1 MQFLFLFSLNA
12 LLSFFQNGIST
23 VDVKPKAVKQEAL
36 CIGVR
41 VSIKVFLEGP
51 YNNSGTSAG
60 LMSTNLTTPTL
71 YVPTSQP
78 YGTTTYLYNAT
89 TNPTGFKYVSGGV
102 VITGGSPEATTGAVL
117 TGTNGTNIGGNAI
130 VDWVFVELRDPTTPA
145 TVLETRAAL
154 LQADGDVVETDGTSA
169 VYFSSVNCGSFYV
182 GIRHRNHLAVRTST
196 SVMLTDVTTVIDFTA
211 TTPTYGVALTTV
223 GSIDPRVVITLT
235 GGGFGKAIY
244 SGDTDN
250 NNTVEAADRN
260 NTWNDRNLTGYQK
273 NDCSMNATVDAADRN
288 TTWNNRN
295 KTNQ

>member
-12 LLSFFQNGIST
+12 FLSLFHTGLWNEDIQ
-23 VDVKPKAVKQEAL
+23 PHAKQEAV

-41 VSIKVFLEGP
+41 VSVKVFLEGP
-51 YNNSGTSAG
+51 YVYNSGTSVG
-60 LMSTNLTTPTL
+60 LMTTSLATPTL
-71 YVPTSQP
+71 YIPTAQP
-78 YGTTTYLYNAT
+78 YSNSPYAYNAT
-89 TNPTGFKYVSGGV
+89 TNPTGFKYY
-102 VITGGSPEATTGAVL
+102 TAGAVVLGGGGETTTNAIL
-117 TGTNGTNIGGNAI
+117 TGSNGTNIGANAI
-130 VDWVFVELRDPTTPA
+130 VDWVFVELRDQTTPA

-169 VYFSSVNCGSFYV
+169 VYFSTVNCGSFYV
-182 GIRHRNHLAVRTST
+182 GIRHRNHLAVRTSA
-196 SVMLTDVTTVIDFTA
+196 VAMLSDVTTVIDFTA

-223 GSIDPRVVITLT
+223 GSVDPRIVITLS
-235 GGGFGKAIY
+235 GGGLGKAIY

-250 NNTVEAADRN
+250 NNAVDAADRN